1 MTRAT
6 APGPDGTTFTIDDE
20 LLALDFAASA
30 ALPASPPVRIAYA
43 AAHVVMRPEYARL
56 PHASATPGD
65 PATIAAHV
73 DLDATLA
80 VRRRL
85 DALGFGIA
93 EAMDTAQRFEIGW
106 PLASRL
112 IETCGRAQLAQ
123 GFVAGASADH
133 VPPPREPAALAAA
146 VAEQCAR
153 IRSAGG
159 TPVIL
164 PMPALVAWGV
174 DARVYVDVYR
184 RIVEATEGPL
194 LVHWLGPMFLAAL
207 QGYFPGDSFDAVMD
221 LAPTRIIGCKL
232 SLLDDAFELR
242 VRRRLLP
249 RGQLVLTGDDFHFGT
264 LMLGDPLQGGPL
276 QGDPLQGDPLQG
288 GSVQGRASWNGRDV
302 AFGDFSHALLG
313 ILLGCARPASLALRL
328 LAQGEVDRARAIL
341 ARCERLGQHVFEA
354 PTSAYKAGLALIAWL
369 DGWQDVF
376 LLPNHAQR
384 ARSVDHHLR
393 TAQLAAAAGVF
404 RDAAFTATRLREL
417 VARGA

>member
-6 APGPDGTTFTIDDE
+6 APGPGGTTFTIDDE
-20 LLALDFAASA
+20 LLAPDFATSA
-30 ALPASPPVRIAYA
+30 ALPASAPVRIAYA

-56 PHASATPGD
+56 PHSSASPGD
-65 PATIAAHV
+65 PSTIAAHV
-73 DLDATLA
+73 DLEATLA

-133 VPPPREPAALAAA
+133 VSPPRDPAALAAA
-146 VAEQCAR
+146 VAEQCGR

-174 DARVYVDVYR
+174 DATVYVDVYR
-184 RIVEATEGPL
+184 RIVEATQGPL

-264 LMLGDPLQGGPL
+264 LMLGGPLQGGRL
-276 QGDPLQGDPLQG
+276 QGS
-288 GSVQGRASWNGRDV
+288 SVEGRARWNGRDV

-328 LAQGEVDRARAIL
+328 LAQSETDRARAIL

-354 PTSAYKAGLALIAWL
+354 PTSAYKAGLALISWL

-404 RDAAFTATRLREL
+404 RDAAFTAARLREL
-417 VARGA
+417 VARGV